1 LLLPTVSIQQFIALP
16 HVHPTFFDLRLEIV
30 SHQTN
35 MITFDTDRNL
45 AEVLIRASSNVGL
58 WCSVAHDK
66 ASGLAQYDASRKL
79 WQCLFRPRSS
89 GYRKLDIFAR
99 TGISSESYGSA
110 VVFGLDMPDMI
121 QFKTFPLTYGI
132 FSDNKCQIFEPLAG
146 KLKRDT
152 MVTIHCRIPG
162 TRCVHLA
169 FDGTLV
175 SQEQTTINDFFK
187 QQITVPKREVT
198 VYVQFANSKKTNSYA
213 GRVCNRNL
221 KQNVFLHFVYASTV
235 HIVHLVLVDK
245 VYQSVRSTCFYDLK
259 PKIDVHRFSSEL
271 NID

>member
-1 LLLPTVSIQQFIALP
+1 MIYNHFPEDSKCQLLLPTVSIQQFIALP

-35 MITFDTDRNL
+35 MVTFDTDRNL
-45 AEVLIRASSNVGL
+45 ADVLIRAPSNVGL

-66 ASGLAQYDASRKL
+66 ASGL
-79 WQCLFRPRSS
+79 FRPRSS
-89 GYRKLDIFAR
+89 GYQKLDIFAR

-121 QFKTFPLTYGI
+121 QSKTFPLTYGI
-132 FSDNKCQIFEPLAG
+132 FSDNKCQIFEPLVG

-162 TRCVHLA
+162 ARCVRLA

-175 SQEQTTINDFFK
+175 SQE
-187 QQITVPKREVT
+187 
-198 VYVQFANSKKTNSYA
+198 
-213 GRVCNRNL
+213 
-221 KQNVFLHFVYASTV
+221 
-235 HIVHLVLVDK
+235 
-245 VYQSVRSTCFYDLK
+245 
-259 PKIDVHRFSSEL
+259 
-271 NID
+271 